1 MGTETTI
8 QQVVYPQQIKESQE
22 KLLNSLFGVTDPDT
36 GVYTPGLID
45 QQTQVPQQQVQGFT
59 APQQA
64 AFNLAQQGIGAFQP
78 YLTSALGQQF
88 GAAGTLGQGVQA
100 LGGMDFDP
108 SRAQAFMDPYQQSV
122 TQEALKEIDRQTAM
136 TQNQLAGKAVG
147 AGAFGGSRFGLQQSE
162 LARNAQD
169 LKSRRI
175 FEDLSRNYQQAQA
188 AAQAA
193 NQQMMQQGQVF
204 GQLANQQGNIG
215 GQIANLGQAQQ
226 QLGMGDVQ
234 SLMGIGSLQQQLGQN
249 ILNTNTANLAAQQ
262 ALPFNTASFASN
274 ILAQQAPFGGTQQQT
289 ISPFAQTNPYAQA
302 FGAIG
307 SLTSPGQGG
316 LGSLIGN

>member
-1 MGTETTI
+1 MSTETTI
-8 QQVVYPQQIKESQE
+8 SQVVYPQQIKESQE

-45 QQTQVPQQQVQGFT
+45 KQTKVPEQKVQGFT
-59 APQQA
+59 GPQEA

-78 YLTSALGQQF
+78 YLQSALGQQF

-108 SRAQAFMDPYQQSV
+108 SNISQFMDPYQQNV
-122 TQEALKEIDRQTAM
+122 TQEALKEIDRQSQMAE
-136 TQNQLAGKAVG
+136 NQLAGKAVQ

-162 LARNAQD
+162 LARNAAD

-175 FEDLSRNYQQAQA
+175 FEDMSRNFQQAQA
-188 AAQAA
+188 AKNAA
-193 NQQMMQQGQVF
+193 NQQKMQQGQVF
-204 GQLANQQGNIG
+204 GQLANQQSGIG
-215 GQIANLGQAQQ
+215 GNIANLGGQQQ
-226 QLGMGDVQ
+226 QLAMGDVQ

-249 ILNTNTANLAAQQ
+249 IANVNTANLAAQQ

-274 ILAQQAPFGGTQQQT
+274 ILAQQAPFGGSQTQT
-289 ISPFAQTNPYAQA
+289 ISPFAQPNPYAQA

-307 SLTSPGQGG
+307 SMTGQGG
-316 LGSLIGN
+316 LGSLVG